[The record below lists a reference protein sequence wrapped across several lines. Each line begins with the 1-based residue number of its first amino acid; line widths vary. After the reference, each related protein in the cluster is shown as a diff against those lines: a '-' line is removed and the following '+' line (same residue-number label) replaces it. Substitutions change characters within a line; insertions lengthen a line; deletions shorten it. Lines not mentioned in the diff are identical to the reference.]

1 MLRLIFS
8 AMATLTLL
16 FVGALWL
23 SSQPSGGELRDV
35 LAPLLGRGLE
45 LTRDAGRRAEAASLA
60 PETAGEST
68 RVELKPTASGVWEPE
83 AQREVVAEPVP
94 DSETAVEAATRP
106 PAGEEEPPEEIA
118 LVPPEE
124 VALVPPEEIVLVPPE
139 EIVLVPPALRPFVE
153 GPLEGRAPELA
164 DAEAPVAAA
173 SAAPARDGGA
183 AARPDQDEWAAL
195 IRRMLIV
202 HSRVSGRE

>member
-124 VALVPPEEIVLVPPE
+124 VALVPPEEIVLVPP
-139 EIVLVPPALRPFVE
+139 ALRPFVE

>member
-1 MLRLIFS
+1 M
-8 AMATLTLL
+8 
-16 FVGALWL
+16 
-23 SSQPSGGELRDV
+23 
-35 LAPLLGRGLE
+35 
-45 LTRDAGRRAEAASLA
+45 
-60 PETAGEST
+60 
-68 RVELKPTASGVWEPE
+68 
-83 AQREVVAEPVP
+83 
-94 DSETAVEAATRP
+94 
-106 PAGEEEPPEEIA
+106 
-118 LVPPEE
+118 
-124 VALVPPEEIVLVPPE
+124 PPE

-183 AARPDQDEWAAL
+183 AARPGQDEWAAL